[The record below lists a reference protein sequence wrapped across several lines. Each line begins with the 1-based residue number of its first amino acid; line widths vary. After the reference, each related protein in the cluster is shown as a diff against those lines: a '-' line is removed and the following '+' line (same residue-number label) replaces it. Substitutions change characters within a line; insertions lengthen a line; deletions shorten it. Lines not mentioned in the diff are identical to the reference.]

1 MCHFP
6 NSRILSCSR
15 TLLASGE
22 LMRLVNHDEKHSTS
36 SDSFCC
42 TRVKEAELRAARG
55 RGWTWQHSLLPASPA
70 LGLNAGKQENRRSA
84 LPQGRNVERIQ
95 CFRSGGLGLIIIN
108 CRELQQDQSSPRC
121 LGVTEPQ
128 RFVFCSRHRT
138 ELPCSKQMPQCH
150 VSCSLQG
157 RGQVCLWS
165 LSDPSGMAM

>member
-1 MCHFP
+1 
-6 NSRILSCSR
+6 
-15 TLLASGE
+15 
-22 LMRLVNHDEKHSTS
+22 MRLVNHDEKHSTS

-108 CRELQQDQSSPRC
+108 AGS
-121 LGVTEPQ
+121 
-128 RFVFCSRHRT
+128 CSRTKAAHGA
-138 ELPCSKQMPQCH
+138 LGSLNLSALCSAAGTGQSCPAQSKCPDAMFPAHCRGEGRCVYGASLIPQEWLCE
-150 VSCSLQG
+150 S
-157 RGQVCLWS
+157 
-165 LSDPSGMAM
+165 P